1 MSSIGPYD
9 HSARQIALIKDT
21 VAKDCNRDEFDLF
34 VEVARG
40 KGLDPFLGQII
51 PMIFSKNDA
60 AKRKMTIIISR
71 DGQRVIAQRCGD
83 YRPASKPPTFEYD
96 ADLRGLT
103 NPKGIVTATVY
114 LWKQDAKTNTWYEV
128 AGQVD
133 WDEFAPI
140 KTGADEYEWVDTGEV
155 WEDSGNPKKKKV
167 PVGETRQML
176 DDSGNW
182 ARMPKLMIAK
192 CAEMQA
198 LRAGWPEQFSGL
210 YDEAEMDRAKAI
222 DLDASQI
229 VDQAHEERRLKAIG
243 GTNSI
248 TVTWGDNYAL
258 ENVPVGEFAD
268 RVAEHIKSVTK
279 AEAIRWA
286 DANVQPLRQF
296 WAKHPGDALEI
307 KKMIDAR
314 RDEPDPKPVADDTG
328 GDDQPQIPEAS
339 RRAAELLR
347 A

>member
-9 HSARQIALIKDT
+9 HTSRQIMLIKDT
-21 VAKDCNRDEFDLF
+21 VAKDCNADEFDLF

-51 PMIFSKNDA
+51 PMIFSKGDA

-96 ADLRGLT
+96 ASLKSPI

-114 LWKQDAKTNTWYEV
+114 LWKQDQKSGTWYEV

-133 WDEFAPI
+133 WDEFAPVK
-140 KTGADEYEWVDTGEV
+140 KTADDFEWVDTGET
-155 WEDSGNPKKKKV
+155 WPDSGKPKMKKK
-167 PVGETRQML
+167 PIGEVRDVL

-210 YDEAEMDRAKAI
+210 YDEAEMDKAKAV
-222 DLDASQI
+222 DMDASQI
-229 VDQAHEERRLKAIG
+229 VEQAREDMRMKAIG
-243 GTNSI
+243 GAGNI
-248 TVTWGDNYAL
+248 TVTWGDGYAL
-258 ENVPVGEFAD
+258 ENVSVGTFAD
-268 RVAEHIKSVTK
+268 RAIQHINSVSK
-279 AEAIRWA
+279 AEALRWA
-286 DANVQPLRQF
+286 DANRDPLRTF

-307 KKMIDAR
+307 KKLIDTR
-314 RDEPDPKPVADDTG
+314 RAEPDP
-328 GDDQPQIPEAS
+328 QPEPAKEEQLA
-339 RRAAELLR
+339 
-347 A
+347 